1 MQLAS
6 RFITLCLLAF
16 AAVSSSKHTRHDLTL
31 TWEVGS
37 PNGQPREMIRMNGQF
52 PGPELVW
59 DEGDDI
65 EVCTL
70 GNLELYTISICST
83 VAGLGTQ

>member
-1 MQLAS
+1 MQSGPCYL
-6 RFITLCLLAF
+6 ILCVLAF
-16 AAVSSSKHTRHDLTL
+16 VANVCSKHVKQNLTL

-37 PNGQPREMIRMNGQF
+37 PNGRPREMIQMNGQF

-65 EVCTL
+65 EVRK
-70 GNLELYTISICST
+70 
-83 VAGLGTQ
+83 